1 MKHTII
7 YRLVP
12 AILAALAW
20 AFTGCTDR
28 STDIP
33 GAGEEGYL
41 TLTLS
46 SSSAQSRAGTL
57 SEDLLHENLI
67 ATVHLFFYPAGSTDT
82 DQPVY
87 ETTVSPSATSSAT
100 VNILLDKVSDLF
112 GPDGTTC
119 EAFAVANLPES
130 ALGSDHSR
138 SGLKNTVITSQFDTN
153 SAQTSFVMSGACTV
167 TLDRVKNSASGT
179 INLKRTAAKI
189 IVAVELSETVTDDN
203 GEEWRSD
210 HTQMYISMA
219 HGVNKSTVVAEPAIT
234 GADAK
239 YTIPIS
245 TKDGHKFSHNDDKPA
260 EPNGKTYACEQA
272 IPFYTYPNQWTPS
285 DTDRPYITL
294 MVPWYKTDEGGAS
307 AQYCYY
313 QIPLNRNG
321 GDTCTF
327 ESNNIYRINIS
338 VDKLG
343 RFVPNEPLELDGMSM
358 EVVDWGTASTDVEI
372 TDYRYLVFNE
382 TNFVMNN
389 ENEITIPFFSSHDV
403 EFGNVELNYLR
414 YNEQADGTPVTHT
427 VSPTENLAS
436 RTDANDPRSGIYDI
450 TVDNEKNT
458 LTFYHDL
465 KKTWTWSET
474 QQKYTPNTEDAYS
487 PYTIT
492 ITVYHNDKEPGDK
505 DYSQKITLTQYPAMY
520 IQVASNTWWD
530 RTFINDNNEDNN
542 YADRDKWGDP
552 HNFGY
557 WNPDWSTRRR
567 LGRLGGN
574 NADYYLGSIRK
585 QNTSSSNSNYNNYTI
600 TITKL
605 NTSDNYKIADPR
617 QDKINNRL
625 EQLLKD
631 DGTIYKDTSR
641 VAFWS
646 VAAPSLYDF
655 TSNEYIYDNN
665 KQNRLLAYYYP
676 SDESSTKERFIAPQI
691 TVASSKGVTQPVNKV
706 GARRR
711 CASYQENGRPAGRWR
726 IPTTG
731 EVEYIV
737 KLSSSGNI
745 PLLFTNGSAY
755 WTASGQIVPS
765 ESNGGSVSSSNN
777 STAYVR
783 CVYDEWYWKDKTEN
797 LTTFTWGD
805 APIDDPQN
813 PENSTNP

>member
-12 AILAALAW
+12 AILAVLAW

-87 ETTVSPSATSSAT
+87 ETTVSPSATSSTT
-100 VNILLDKVSDLF
+100 VPILLEKVSDLF

-119 EAFAVANLPES
+119 EAFAVANLPS

-153 SAQTSFVMSGACTV
+153 SAQASFVMSGACTV
-167 TLDRVKNSASGT
+167 NLDRAKNSASGT

-189 IVAVELSETVTDDN
+189 IVAVEVSETVTDDN
-203 GEEWRSD
+203 GEIWESD
-210 HTQMYISMA
+210 HTSMYVSMA
-219 HGVNKSTVVAEPAIT
+219 HGVNKSTVEALPAKT

-245 TKDGHKFSHNDDKPA
+245 TQDGHKFSHNDDKPA

-272 IPFYTYPNQWTPS
+272 IPFYSYPNQWTPS
-285 DTDRPYITL
+285 DSDRPYITL
-294 MVPWYKTDEGGAS
+294 MVPWRNTNEGGAS

-321 GDTCTF
+321 GDTRTF
-327 ESNNIYRINIS
+327 VSNNIYRINIS

-372 TDYRYLVFNE
+372 TDYRYLVLNE

-403 EFGNVELNYLR
+403 EFGNVELTYLR
-414 YNEQADGTPVTHT
+414 YNENTNGKPEPHK
-427 VSPTENLAS
+427 VSPQQNEDS
-436 RTDANDPRSGIYDI
+436 RTDPNDPRSGIYDI

-487 PYTIT
+487 PYTIK
-492 ITVYHNDKEPGDK
+492 ITVYHHDVPIDDP
-505 DYSQKITLTQYPAMY
+505 DYKQEITLTQYPAMY
-520 IQVASNTWWD
+520 IQVSTNTYYS
-530 RTFINDNNEDNN
+530 TVSQNNNGKGYVFENN
-542 YADRDKWGDP
+542 SEGS
-552 HNFGY
+552 G
-557 WNPDWSTRRR
+557 
-567 LGRLGGN
+567 LGGN
-574 NADYYLGSIRK
+574 NANPNMYVI
-585 QNTSSSNSNYNNYTI
+585 NI
-600 TITKL
+600 TRLQDDKVI
-605 NTSDNYKIADPR
+605 IGDPR
-617 QDKINNRL
+617 TDQVDNSFNNRNSSTSAPHI
-625 EQLLKD
+625 
-631 DGTIYKDTSR
+631 DGG
-641 VAFWS
+641 A
-646 VAAPSLYDF
+646 
-655 TSNEYIYDNN
+655 
-665 KQNRLLAYYYP
+665 NRRLVNYYP
-676 SDESSTKERFIAPQI
+676 TASDDAHAKFVAPI
-691 TVASSKGVTQPVNKV
+691 IRIASSYGKFNSAATKSQAYN
-706 GARRR
+706 R
-711 CASYQENGRPAGRWR
+711 CARYQEDGRPAGRWR

-737 KLSSSGNI
+737 TLSKQRKIPFLFGYPENQNNI
-745 PLLFTNGSAY
+745 AYY
-755 WTASGQIVPS
+755 WTASGQVGVNNNRGTFDPS
-765 ESNGGSVSSSNN
+765 TSSRGAS
-777 STAYVR
+777 VR
-783 CVYDEWYWKDKTEN
+783 CVYDEWYWRTDTLTQDKKN
-797 LTTFTWGD
+797 TFTWGD
-805 APIDDPQN
+805 RIMDDPQDDNKN